1 MRILFFLG
9 HTHCSIDQNFGVLTK
24 KINKQHFIGSPLS
37 FQHLLDIAHEQQSRR
52 PTINRQL
59 SVIYDFVKYFTPM
72 LNPDIHFIRIPH
84 CFKFSRVMNKAIM
97 RYKMFSTHKIWL
109 PEPPENSILN
119 STDDLLNN
127 LVIDINFGKYVVIG
141 GEDELNKDLKLE
153 NLKLTDS
160 VENIKQSTLFNQLRQ
175 VTPRLRE
182 LELMSID
189 QQQQR

>member
-1 MRILFFLG
+1 
-9 HTHCSIDQNFGVLTK
+9 
-24 KINKQHFIGSPLS
+24 
-37 FQHLLDIAHEQQSRR
+37 
-52 PTINRQL
+52 
-59 SVIYDFVKYFTPM
+59 
-72 LNPDIHFIRIPH
+72 
-84 CFKFSRVMNKAIM
+84 M

-119 STDDLLNN
+119 SADDLLNN
-127 LVIDINFGKYVVIG
+127 LVTDINFGKYVVIG
-141 GEDELNKDLKLE
+141 GESELNKDLQLD

-160 VENIKQSTLFNQLRQ
+160 VENIKLSTLFNQLRQ